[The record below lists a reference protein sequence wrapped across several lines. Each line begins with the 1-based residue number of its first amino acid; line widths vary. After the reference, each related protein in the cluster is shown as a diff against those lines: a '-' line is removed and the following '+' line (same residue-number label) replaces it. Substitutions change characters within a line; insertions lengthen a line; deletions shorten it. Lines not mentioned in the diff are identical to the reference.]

1 MTRLRLQIRGESGGQ
16 PLTPAAV
23 ERLLALLET
32 DHSATLVTLEGDRD
46 AFCEGMDFS
55 QLVRRDDDVAAVL
68 DRFRALL
75 HALSTTARPV
85 IALVGGPAMGGG
97 VGLAA
102 AADLVLATPHA
113 TFGLPEVVFGL
124 VPAMVLPFVARRVGP
139 SRARWLAM
147 NAATITAAEALRLG
161 LVDEVVD
168 DLEAG
173 LARHARR
180 LSHLDRRAVGEA
192 KALATEYEN
201 ALDGYYTRAT
211 AVFTRLLT
219 SGDARDRIGRFLA
232 GDTPWADAEAT

>member
-1 MTRLRLQIRGESGGQ
+1 MTRLRLQIRGASGGQ
-16 PLTPAAV
+16 ALTPAAV
-23 ERLLALLET
+23 ERLLTLLET

-55 QLVRRDDDVAAVL
+55 QLVRRDDNVAAVL

-75 HALSTTARPV
+75 HVLSTTPRPV

-102 AADLVLATPHA
+102 AADLVIATPHA

-124 VPAMVLPFVARRVGP
+124 VPAMVFPFVARRVGP
-139 SRARWLAM
+139 ARARWLARG
-147 NAATITAAEALRLG
+147 ATTITAAEALRLG

-180 LSHLDRRAVGEA
+180 LSHLDARAVGEV
-192 KALATEYEN
+192 KALATEYEQ

-211 AVFTRLLT
+211 AAFTRLLT
-219 SGDARDRIGRFLA
+219 SGDAPDRIGRFLA